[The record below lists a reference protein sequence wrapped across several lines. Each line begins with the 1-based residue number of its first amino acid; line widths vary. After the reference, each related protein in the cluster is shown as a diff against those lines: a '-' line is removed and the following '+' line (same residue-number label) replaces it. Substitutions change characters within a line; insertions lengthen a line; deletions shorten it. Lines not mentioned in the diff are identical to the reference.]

1 MATSSP
7 NPAFSLFLGYNPFH
21 NLIHYYVDL
30 SVFLITSG
38 NDTISP
44 KVWWA
49 LNRRKRVMSLYF
61 LEVQYGGPHV
71 RDRFTDLGFKK
82 AKETKK
88 TVCAE
93 RLGFKDFFVP
103 VLSKG
108 KLLGFLQA
116 GAFADKE
123 MTLEDL
129 VKCWKELSG
138 RDYSP
143 DLPEFR
149 TFARAFL
156 EIPVLDG
163 PLAPAFQEALE
174 LFAGLLTGR
183 GDEKAVQKRLFQLQ
197 DEVFSKRLP
206 HSYWLDWAL
215 GRPTSESVPAWS
227 KRMEQWG
234 WTKSEIGLTRV
245 PTTVLTVIPQRAGRP
260 ALDWAQETLRVY
272 SFQRKS
278 FLFAQT
284 LPETVGG
291 RLDDY
296 GAAFVSSADP
306 KLPRLAQKKWIEGI
320 ARKIRDFAVQ
330 ELGGPVLVGVG
341 ETMAPG
347 EPLNPS
353 YRQAVLALHLWRGSE
368 GDIVYFDGGRKG
380 LSTQGFGELRLLL
393 DELNG
398 AFATASFSGLEELK
412 DRFLRQAIQ
421 LSFQNPHEI
430 RWHFQYALDRL
441 SETVGIR
448 MDMDARESRQL
459 RESIAKTLE
468 EAVTLQEIVLAYQDT
483 LSKLEKEIEKPFSAQ
498 RDQSLEKVR
507 EYIDQHFKEPLR
519 IIRLSKMAG
528 VSVSTFSRRFKK
540 HTGLGLEAYLQK
552 RRLDE
557 AKRLLKAT
565 RLPVFR
571 IAKDCGFKSNP
582 YFIHLFRIKNGLPPQ
597 EFRKHLQQG

>member
-1 MATSSP
+1 MP
-7 NPAFSLFLGYNPFH
+7 PALPKPFSQFINYNPFH
-21 NLIHYYVDL
+21 NIIHYYVDL

-38 NDTISP
+38 NNTLDP

-49 LNRRKRVMSLYF
+49 LNRRKRITSLYS
-61 LEVQYGGPHV
+61 LEVEYGGAQV
-71 RDRFTDLGFKK
+71 RDRFVGQSFRKVQQTHQ
-82 AKETKK
+82 
-88 TVCAE
+88 TVCSE
-93 RLGFKDFFVP
+93 RLGFKDLFVP
-103 VLSKG
+103 VLSKDR
-108 KLLGFLQA
+108 LLGYLQA

-123 MTLEDL
+123 ITLQHL
-129 VKCWKELSG
+129 VACWKEVSG
-138 RDYSP
+138 REFSP

-149 TFARAFL
+149 SFARAFL

-174 LFAGLLTGR
+174 LFARLVSGEGAPDPI
-183 GDEKAVQKRLFQLQ
+183 GKRLHQLQ
-197 DEVFSKRLP
+197 NEVFSKGLS

-227 KRMEQWG
+227 RIIERWG
-234 WTKSEIGLTRV
+234 WIQSEIGLHRV
-245 PTTVLTVIPQRAGRP
+245 STTVLAVIPRRSGGP
-260 ALDWAQETLRVY
+260 VLNWAEEALRVY
-272 SFQRKS
+272 RFQRRS
-278 FLFAQT
+278 FRFAQT

-296 GAAFVSSADP
+296 GAVFVTSADP
-306 KLPRLAQKKWIEGI
+306 KLPRLAQRKWIEGI
-320 ARKIRDFAVQ
+320 AQKIRDFAVK
-330 ELGGPVLVGVG
+330 ELGGPVVVGVG
-341 ETMAPG
+341 ETVAPG
-347 EPLNPS
+347 EFLNTS
-353 YRQAVLALHLWRGSE
+353 YRQAVLALHLWSGSDK
-368 GDIVYFDGGRKG
+368 DIVVFDGGRKEI
-380 LSTQGFGELRLLL
+380 SPRGFGELRHLM

-398 AFATASFSGLEELK
+398 AFATASFSGLEALK
-412 DRFLRQAIQ
+412 ERFLKQAIQ

-430 RWHFQYALDRL
+430 RWHFQYALDRI

-448 MDMDARESRQL
+448 LDLGPKEARHL
-459 RESIAKTLE
+459 REGTARILE
-468 EAVTLQEIVLAYQDT
+468 EAVTFQEIVLAYQEA
-483 LSKLEKEIEKPFSAQ
+483 LSQLEKEIEKPFSAQ

-507 EYIDQHFKEPLR
+507 EYMDRHFKEPLP
-519 IIRLSKMAG
+519 ITRLARMAG

-582 YFIHLFRIKNGLPPQ
+582 YFIQLFRNKNGLPPQ
-597 EFRKHLQQG
+597 EFRKSQQQG